1 MRRRRGGRRPVRRS
15 RPRRRRGRLGLGLLV
30 LAALAAL
37 GGWLFTGAGGSLTD
51 GGDSSKKGE
60 VLDAPALRPLPG
72 SPERAAR
79 RPPPGISLNAGPA
92 VDMPFKAP
100 PRAGLLFD
108 VKTGKVLWS
117 RHPLKP
123 MPIASLTKMMTAL
136 VVVQNARPDEEVRIR
151 HNSKLIPGSKV
162 GVLPK
167 RKDVRLEPLLYGL
180 MLPSGN
186 DAAVA
191 LAEHVG
197 GTQRKF
203 ARMMNRKAREMG
215 LGCTRFSSAYGLQ
228 PSNRSCAADLA
239 AIARADM
246 SERRIARI
254 VGRRSAHPR
263 FPIKG
268 GHLFVN
274 NTNPLLKQNY
284 PGTIGLKTGDTQEAG
299 LCFVAIVR
307 HGSRDLGV
315 VLLGSPNPAEQS
327 KKLFKAGFRALR
339 PRA

>member
-1 MRRRRGGRRPVRRS
+1 MRRRRGKRPDRRR
-15 RPRRRRGRLGLGLLV
+15 RPRRRGGRLGLGLVV
-30 LAALAAL
+30 LAALAGL
-37 GGWLFTGAGGSLTD
+37 GVWLFTGMGGSAEKRD
-51 GGDSSKKGE
+51 HI
-60 VLDAPALRPLPG
+60 LDAPPLKPVPS
-72 SPERAAR
+72 SPQEAVRRA
-79 RPPPGISLNAGPA
+79 PPGIALTGGPT
-92 VDMPFKAP
+92 VDLTFGTP
-100 PRAGLLFD
+100 PRAGALFD

-136 VVVQNARPDEEVRIR
+136 VVVQNARANEKVMIR
-151 HNSKLIPGSKV
+151 HSSKLIPGSKV

-167 RKDVRLEPLLYGL
+167 RKNVRLEPLLYGL
-180 MLPSGN
+180 LLPSGN

-215 LGCTRFSSAYGLQ
+215 LGCSRFSSPYGLK

-246 SERRIARI
+246 RERRIARI
-254 VGRRSAHPR
+254 VARKSAHPR

-284 PGTIGLKTGDTQEAG
+284 PGTIGLKTGDTDEAG

-307 HGSRDLGV
+307 HGSRELGV
-315 VLLGSPNPAEQS
+315 VLLHSPNPAEQS
-327 KKLFKAGFRALR
+327 KKLFSAGFRALR
-339 PRA
+339 HSGV